1 MRAADGAALFVKLV
15 GRRHRDADLLYKL
28 WRFAVFREVED
39 EAPFATPKQQVE
51 HEAYLS
57 LLAQRA
63 RVRVPALRLA
73 VPADQGYVMLVEEWV
88 AGRSLGSLE
97 PVRIDD
103 SLLRSVW
110 SEVAKLHRAGIAH
123 RDLRLANVLVDA
135 EGLPWFV
142 DFGYAQAAA
151 SERGRG
157 QDVAELL
164 GSLACMVGVPRAVR
178 AASEMLD
185 AAELAAAVP
194 LLQPLALSVTTRAAL
209 RRHRGL
215 LEDLREA
222 VAEAAGV
229 TPTEPPPLTRVRPA
243 TLATLAVGAF
253 AVHTVLPQIADM
265 SSILRAMA
273 AVDWPDLVLAAAFI
287 ALSYG
292 TAALALLASSPRALA
307 FGRTT
312 AVHVASSFLNRL
324 APGGLGALA
333 AHERYL
339 ERVGVGRRAATT
351 VVSLVTATSVVAHAI
366 LLVIAGAAVTAT
378 PGFQE
383 RLPERWPVL
392 FLVIVGLVALG
403 LALRRPLGRRSVTAR
418 LRLAAGALPA
428 LFHRPGRAALLALG
442 TAATTACHL
451 GALAVVCRG
460 MGIDLPFASL
470 ALAYLASTA
479 IASASPTPGGL
490 GAVESALV
498 VALTGL
504 GGAVA
509 PVIAAV
515 LVFRIV
521 SYWLP
526 MVPGVLVLRALRR
539 AQVL

>member
-1 MRAADGAALFVKLV
+1 M
-15 GRRHRDADLLYKL
+15 
-28 WRFAVFREVED
+28 FREVED
-39 EAPFATPKQQVE
+39 ESPFATPKQQVE

-63 RVRVPALRLA
+63 GVRVPSLRLA
-73 VPADQGYVMLVEEWV
+73 APADQGYVMLVEEWV
-88 AGRSLGSLE
+88 AGRSLGSLD
-97 PVRIDD
+97 PVRVDD

-151 SERGRG
+151 SDRRRG

-164 GSLACMVGVPRAVR
+164 GSLACMVGAPRAVR

-185 AAELAAAVP
+185 VAELAAALP

-209 RRHRGL
+209 RRRRGL
-215 LEDLREA
+215 LEDLRGV

-229 TPTEPPPLTRVRPA
+229 TPTEPPPVTRVRPA

-253 AVHTVLPQIADM
+253 AVHTVLPQVANV

-273 AVDWPDLVLAAAFI
+273 AVDWPDVALAGALI
-287 ALSYG
+287 ALSYA
-292 TAALALLASSPRALA
+292 TAALALVASSPRALA
-307 FGRTT
+307 FGRTI

-333 AHERYL
+333 THERYL
-339 ERVGVGRRAATT
+339 ERAGLGRRTAMS
-351 VVSLVTATSVVAHAI
+351 VVSLVTATSVVAHAV
-366 LLVIAGAAVTAT
+366 LLVMAGAAVAAT
-378 PGFQE
+378 RGLQE
-383 RLPERWPVL
+383 RLPEQWPVL
-392 FLVIVGLVALG
+392 FLLVVALVALG
-403 LALRRPLGRRSVTAR
+403 LALRRPLGRRNVTTR
-418 LRLAAGALPA
+418 LRLAAGALPP
-428 LFHRPGRAALLALG
+428 LIHRPGRAALLALG

-460 MGIDLPFASL
+460 IGVDLPFASL

-490 GAVESALV
+490 GAVETALV

-504 GGAVA
+504 GGPVA

-515 LVFRIV
+515 LVFRLV

-526 MVPGVLVLRALRR
+526 MVPGLLVLRALQR